1 MFSCRCYVRKRTC
14 KMNLRQASFP
24 PRERSTR
31 AIRVLVAD
39 DQPPERAGVRLA
51 LERHG
56 VAVCAEAQDADGAVR
71 AALRE
76 RPDACLVD
84 EDIPGGGIALTC
96 EIAAKLPETAVVVIA
111 SSPTDEGLFD
121 ALRAGASGYL
131 GKNTNPDRLAQV
143 ISGVLRG
150 EAALSRRLVARL
162 IEEFRRRG
170 AQRALAV
177 PGDRAV
183 QMTGREWEVL
193 ELLREGQTT
202 EEIATTLFI
211 APGTVRTHVA
221 AILRKLHVPD
231 RDAALELLKR

>member
-1 MFSCRCYVRKRTC
+1 MI
-14 KMNLRQASFP
+14 LRQP
-24 PRERSTR
+24 LRGRESSDS

-39 DQPPERAGVRLA
+39 DEPPVRAGVRLA
-51 LERHG
+51 LERVG
-56 VAVCAEAQDADGAVR
+56 VAVCGEADDAGGALR

-84 EDIPGGGIALTC
+84 EDIAGGGAALTS
-96 EIAAKLPETAVVVIA
+96 EIAARLPETAVIVIS
-111 SSPTDEGLFD
+111 SSPTDDGLFD

-131 GKNTNPDRLAQV
+131 GKDTNPDRLAQV
-143 ISGVLRG
+143 IDGVLHG
-150 EAALSRRLVARL
+150 EAALSRRFVARL

-183 QMTGREWEVL
+183 PLTGREWDVL
-193 ELLREGQTT
+193 ELLREGHSTD
-202 EEIATTLFI
+202 EIAATLFI